1 MFTAMGSDGP
11 RPAPRGTTGRDALAS
26 AAAVAAGHIPFHG
39 AAIAR
44 GDQVMVLTGQ
54 SGSGKSTLA
63 AAATLSGWG
72 YVADEVA
79 PVDPATRAVSAY
91 HRPIGLRR
99 QGAEALGLP
108 FPANRTV
115 PGDAVDWPVPVERH
129 SAGGTLHT
137 LVLARWDHDDDALDT
152 VTVLDPA
159 QAMVELLQHLV
170 VEDAHITA
178 CFSGIEQLVHHVP
191 VARLIYTSPAAGVAA
206 LDALLM

>member
-1 MFTAMGSDGP
+1 MGSDAP
-11 RPAPRGTTGRDALAS
+11 RPAPQGATDRDALAA
-26 AAAVAAGHIPFHG
+26 AAAVAAGRIPFHG
-39 AAIAR
+39 AAVAR
-44 GDQVMVLTGQ
+44 GEHVMVLTGQ

-63 AAATLSGWG
+63 AAAALAGWG

-79 PVDPATRAVSAY
+79 PVDPSTRLVSAY

-99 QGAEALGLP
+99 QAAQALGLP

-115 PGDAVDWPVPVERH
+115 PGDAVDWSVPAELH

-137 LVLARWDHDDDALDT
+137 LVVAWWDHDDDAVDT

-170 VEDAHITA
+170 AEDAHLTA
-178 CFSGIEQLVHHVP
+178 CFSGIEHLVHRVP
-191 VARLIYTSPAAGVAA
+191 VARLVYTSPAAGVAA
-206 LDALLM
+206 LDALLV